1 MNKQISLLFSF
12 YFLFCYCQKH
22 AIAQIA
28 PSAETGG
35 IVNQVIPETAYT
47 LGAGDQLR
55 VEVFDVP
62 EYSNEYQVLI
72 DGTINLP
79 VIGSLL
85 VRGLTI
91 PQVTQF
97 ISQQYAPF
105 VLRPVVTVNLIALRP
120 VKIGISGE
128 VNSPGFYTVALTADR
143 QFPTLTEAIKLA
155 GGLTGTADVGKVQL
169 RRRFQGQKQMFVVSL
184 WELFQESNTAFDI
197 TLRDGDTIVV
207 LTSNNVDLN
216 QNSQLATASFA
227 PEITP
232 PLKIALVG
240 EVHRP
245 GAYIIRPQEIR
256 IDRDRVRSSLPTLTE
271 AISQAGGITQQA
283 DIRRIQ
289 VRRPD
294 RRGNTQMIRVD
305 LWQLLQA
312 GDLSQ
317 DALLHDGDTIVIP
330 TALRISPTEAP
341 TLANAS
347 FSPDTINVN
356 VVGEVPKPGIVQ
368 VPPNTPLNQALL
380 AAGGFDNRRASKAS
394 VELIR
399 LNANGTVSQRKI
411 KIDLAA
417 GISDRANPPLQQNDV
432 IVVRRSTITSVS
444 DALGTITTPF
454 GKIFSLVNFLRIF
467 D

>member
-1 MNKQISLLFSF
+1 MNKQISLFFSF
-12 YFLFCYCQKH
+12 YLCIFCDH
-22 AIAQIA
+22 GAIGQTA
-28 PSAETGG
+28 PEAETGV

-47 LGAGDQLR
+47 LGAGDRLR
-55 VEVFDVP
+55 MEVFDVP
-62 EYSNEYQVLI
+62 EYSSEYQVLI

-91 PQVTQF
+91 PQVTQL

-105 VLRPVVTVNLIALRP
+105 VQRPLVTVNLIAPRP

-128 VNSPGFYTVALTADR
+128 VSSPGFYTVALTADR

-155 GGLTGTADVGKVQL
+155 GGLTGTADIRQVQL
-169 RRRFQGQKQMFVVSL
+169 RRIFQGQEQMFVVSL

-207 LTSNNVDLN
+207 PTSNNIDLN

-227 PEITP
+227 PQITP

-245 GAYIIRPQEIR
+245 GAYSIRPQEIR
-256 IDRDRVRSSLPTLTE
+256 VDRDRIRSSLPTLTE
-271 AISQAGGITQQA
+271 AISQAGGITQEA

-294 RRGNTQMIRVD
+294 RAGNTQVIRVD

-347 FSPDTINVN
+347 FSPDIINVN
-356 VVGEVPKPGIVQ
+356 VVGEVPKPGMIS
-368 VPPNTPLNQALL
+368 VPPNSPLNQALL
-380 AAGGFDNRRASKAS
+380 AAGGFDNRRASKSS

-399 LNANGTVSQRKI
+399 LNADGTVSKRKI
-411 KIDLAA
+411 KINFAA
-417 GISDRANPPLQQNDV
+417 GISDRTNPSLQQNDV
-432 IVVRRSTITSVS
+432 IVVRRSAITSVS
-444 DALGTITTPF
+444 DSLGTITSPF
-454 GKIFSLVNFLRIF
+454 TGIFSIVNFLRIF

>member
-1 MNKQISLLFSF
+1 MNNKISLFLSF
-12 YFLFCYCQKH
+12 YYGIFSCH
-22 AIAQIA
+22 SGAIAQTA
-28 PSAETGG
+28 AMPQSAV
-35 IVNQVIPETAYT
+35 IINQVIPETAYT
-47 LGAGDQLR
+47 LGAGDRVR

-62 EYSNEYQVLI
+62 EYSKEYQVLI

-79 VIGSLL
+79 VIGSLP

-97 ISQQYAPF
+97 ISQQYGPF
-105 VLRPVVTVNLIALRP
+105 VQRPLVTVNLLAPRP
-120 VKIGISGE
+120 VKFGISGE

-143 QFPTLTEAIKLA
+143 QFPTITEAVRLA
-155 GGLTGTADVGKVQL
+155 GGLTGTADVGQVQL
-169 RRRFQGQKQMFVVSL
+169 RRMFQGKEQFFIVSL
-184 WELFQESNTAFDI
+184 WELFQNSNSAFDLS
-197 TLRDGDTIVV
+197 LRDGDTIIVP
-207 LTSNNVDLN
+207 TASNIDLDRN
-216 QNSQLATASFA
+216 RQLAAASFA
-227 PEITP
+227 PQVTP

-240 EVHRP
+240 EVSRP
-245 GAYIIRPQEIR
+245 GAYTIKPQEIR
-256 IDRDRVRSSLPTLTE
+256 IDRDRISSSPPSLTE
-271 AISQAGGITQQA
+271 AIAQAGGITQQA

-294 RRGNTQMIRVD
+294 RAGNSQVISVN

-341 TLANAS
+341 SLAAAS

-356 VVGEVPKPGIVQ
+356 VVGEVPQPGIVE

-399 LNANGTVSQRKI
+399 LNPNGTVDKRKI

-417 GISDRANPPLQQNDV
+417 SISDRTNPTLRHNDV
-432 IVVRRSTITSVS
+432 IVVRRSTLAGVS
-444 DALGTITTPF
+444 DTLGTITSPL
-454 GKIFSLVNFLRIF
+454 GGILSIFNFLRILQ
-467 D
+467 